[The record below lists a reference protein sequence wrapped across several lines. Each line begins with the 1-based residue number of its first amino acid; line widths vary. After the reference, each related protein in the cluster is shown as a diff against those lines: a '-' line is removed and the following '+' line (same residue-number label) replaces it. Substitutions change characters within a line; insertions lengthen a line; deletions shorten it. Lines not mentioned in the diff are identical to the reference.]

1 MAHTQAGK
9 PRVAVLNQCPV
20 VPRRAL
26 SSVPSGFWSCLIVA
40 LLFAAGCGG
49 NLKPLQEPAAKDVT
63 RVQLLVVPVSGVL
76 GTQELALCHRAL
88 RQAEREGCNVAFRFE
103 DAGGDSES
111 QSDIQALLD
120 HIESVRGKVGTTAV
134 MLGKTRGG
142 AAYAALLC
150 DQAWFLRGGDLGS
163 ITPMPSWTEQF
174 EQMSD
179 DSAEARRFRAF
190 GEEMRARLDRKSQK
204 LTAEAVRLCEGMV
217 DPSLKLVRVRVR
229 ERGLEAQ
236 RVVDQKELTGL
247 QGAGATIL
255 EQAEVTRPVVLSAQE
270 AEQSR
275 IVAGTVQSMEQLC
288 ADVLGLDPKQC
299 FEMEFAGAERMVG
312 WLELF
317 QPAFLVLGLVLLV
330 LEIKTPGVGLPGLFG
345 VSFLALALFYNWLV
359 GLAEIPE
366 IALFVLGLAALATE
380 IFLMPGVVVF
390 GGAGFVCL
398 VASLVLSRQTFVLPS
413 SAPQEEILF
422 HNLLQ
427 LTGLFIAVIVFASVS
442 WRLLP
447 RIPVLNRLCL
457 PPPPPPGAAAVS
469 PSDPAVQHRIAALI
483 GQTARAATVLRPS
496 GAVEVGGDR
505 YDVVT
510 EGEFVEAGALVRFV
524 AVHGNRIV
532 VERANKDAQS
542 GSVGVLLLIAVLGV
556 VLLVA
561 EVFFVSFGVLMVL
574 SGAALVTAVF
584 LAFQE
589 SQELGIAF
597 LVGEAIVAPL
607 ALWQAFRLMP
617 RTRLGRALMLE
628 GPKREDVV
636 GAAGERDLAAL
647 LGKRGVAVSV
657 LRPAGFAKIDGRRVD
672 VQTRGE
678 MIEQGSEVE
687 VIEANASRVIV
698 RAVQPSSLSV
708 ES

>member
-1 MAHTQAGK
+1 MCYTVSVI
-9 PRVAVLNQCPV
+9 PRLASQSVA
-20 VPRRAL
+20 
-26 SSVPSGFWSCLIVA
+26 SGFWSW
-40 LLFAAGCGG
+40 LFVGLMLAASCGG
-49 NLKPLQEPAAKDVT
+49 NLKPMQEPAPDAAP
-63 RVQLLVVPVSGVL
+63 RVQLLIVPVTGVL

-88 RQAEREGCNVAFRFE
+88 RQAEQEGCNVVFRFE

-111 QSDIQALLD
+111 RSDVQALLD
-120 HIESVRGKVGTTAV
+120 HIEGVRGKVGTTAV
-134 MLGKTRGG
+134 LRGKVRGG

-150 DQAWFLRGGDLGS
+150 DQAWFLRGGDIGS
-163 ITPMPSWTEQF
+163 ITPMPTFDEQIAEWT
-174 EQMSD
+174 D
-179 DSAEARRFRAF
+179 DSAAGRRFRAF
-190 GEEMRARLDRKSQK
+190 GAEMKERLQRRAQK
-204 LTAEAVRLCEGMV
+204 LTAEAARLCEGMV
-217 DPSLKLVRVRVR
+217 DPSLQLVRVRVR
-229 ERGLEAQ
+229 ERGLEAE

-255 EQAEVTRPVVLSAQE
+255 DQAEVTRPVVLGDKE
-270 AEQSR
+270 AEAAR
-275 IVAGTVQSMEQLC
+275 ITSGTVQSLEQLC
-288 ADVLGLDPKQC
+288 ADVLGIDPKEC
-299 FEMEFAGAERMVG
+299 FELEYAWIERMVA

-345 VSFLALALFYNWLV
+345 TAFLALALFYNWLV

-366 IALFVLGLAALATE
+366 IALFFLGIASLATE

-390 GGAGFVCL
+390 GAIGFVFL
-398 VASLVLSRQTFVLPS
+398 VASLVLSRQTFVLPDTVS
-413 SAPQEEILF
+413 QQEILF

-427 LTGLFIAVIVFASVS
+427 LTGLFVAVIVFASLL

-457 PPPPPPGAAAVS
+457 PPQPSPGPAAVR
-469 PSDPAVQHRIAALI
+469 PSDPAAQQQIAALV

-496 GAVEVGGDR
+496 GAVEVGGER

-510 EGEFVEAGALVRFV
+510 EGEFVEAGALVRIV

-532 VERANKDAQS
+532 VERAIMDAQR

-561 EVFFVSFGVLMVL
+561 EVFFVSFGVLMVM
-574 SGAALVTAVF
+574 SGGALVTAVF

-589 SQELGIAF
+589 SQTLGIAF
-597 LVGEAIVAPL
+597 LIGEAIVAPI
-607 ALWQAFRLMP
+607 ALWQAFRIMP

-628 GPKREDVV
+628 GMKREEVLGAV
-636 GAAGERDLAAL
+636 GDPSMVSL
-647 LGKRGVAVSV
+647 LHKRGVALSP
-657 LRPAGFAKIDGRRVD
+657 LRPAGFARIDGHRVD

-678 MIEQGSEVE
+678 MIEQGSEIE
-687 VIEANASRVIV
+687 VFEANANRVIV
-698 RAVQPSSLSV
+698 RLVAASAKSANS
-708 ES
+708 